1 MSLTQPLVAIVV
13 AVVRVVVEVVGVVVE
28 VDAPGWFSSVLVMGR
43 GAVLHASAAAAPAAV
58 VVVAGVVDCSGN
70 KTVTI
75 KEPGQ
80 ERPTLV

>member
-1 MSLTQPLVAIVV
+1 MSLTQPLVVV
-13 AVVRVVVEVVGVVVE
+13 VVTVVVVVRVAVEVVGVVVE

-43 GAVLHASAAAAPAAV
+43 GAVLHASAAAA
-58 VVVAGVVDCSGN
+58 VVVAGVVVCSGS

-75 KEPGQ
+75 KESGQ